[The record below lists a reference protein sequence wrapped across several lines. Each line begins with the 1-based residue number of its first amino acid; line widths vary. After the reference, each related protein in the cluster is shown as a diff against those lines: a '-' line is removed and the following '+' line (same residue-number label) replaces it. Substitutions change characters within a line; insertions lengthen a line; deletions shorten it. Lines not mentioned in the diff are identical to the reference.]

1 MQNRLEGI
9 RFEENCGE
17 SGRSCLFKNITRR
30 DRLGILDGFRWY
42 PKEHEGFPGRTCG
55 AQESTGVEKVYSLVG
70 FRWPGHS
77 RARAL
82 HLRLCARR
90 RQGVAH
96 PFLSAPSHGNA
107 VEAFAR
113 TLFDLTSLSLP
124 LSLVFSFT
132 SRPFSSP
139 SPPSLPSLSLSL
151 GSSYSPSFSVS
162 LLDFAQP
169 KNTWNAASFESSPS
183 TPTEYTLLGGAL
195 FIAQRDNVCLNEL
208 AFKICIWYFF
218 EQWEQCLLG

>member
-1 MQNRLEGI
+1 MSLNRG
-9 RFEENCGE
+9 
-17 SGRSCLFKNITRR
+17 
-30 DRLGILDGFRWY
+30 
-42 PKEHEGFPGRTCG
+42 GFPGRTCG

-113 TLFDLTSLSLP
+113 TLFDLTSLSLSFS
-124 LSLVFSFT
+124 LSLLA
-132 SRPFSSP
+132 PFLPLP
-139 SPPSLPSLSLSL
+139 SPLSL
-151 GSSYSPSFSVS
+151 GSASLLSVS

-169 KNTWNAASFESSPS
+169 KNTWICCIFRIIPIHSPPNTS
-183 TPTEYTLLGGAL
+183 CIGGAHYSL
-195 FIAQRDNVCLNEL
+195 HSEITRV
-208 AFKICIWYFF
+208 
-218 EQWEQCLLG
+218 

>member
-17 SGRSCLFKNITRR
+17 SGRSCLFKNITRQ

-124 LSLVFSFT
+124 LSLSFSL
-132 SRPFSSP
+132 SLLAPFPLRLPLPLPLSLFLSVP
-139 SPPSLPSLSLSL
+139 PILPPSLSVCSISHSQRILETLHLSNHLHPPPPNTPCSGEHYSLHSEITC
-151 GSSYSPSFSVS
+151 V
-162 LLDFAQP
+162 
-169 KNTWNAASFESSPS
+169 
-183 TPTEYTLLGGAL
+183 
-195 FIAQRDNVCLNEL
+195 
-208 AFKICIWYFF
+208 
-218 EQWEQCLLG
+218 

>member
-1 MQNRLEGI
+1 MDSVGI
-9 RFEENCGE
+9 PTE
-17 SGRSCLFKNITRR
+17 K
-30 DRLGILDGFRWY
+30 
-42 PKEHEGFPGRTCG
+42 GFPGRTCG

-113 TLFDLTSLSLP
+113 TLFDLTSLSL
-124 LSLVFSFT
+124 SLVFSFT

-139 SPPSLPSLSLSL
+139 FLPFLSRPPSPLFLSV
-151 GSSYSPSFSVS
+151 SYSPSFSVS

-183 TPTEYTLLGGAL
+183 TPSKYVLLGGPL
-195 FIAQRDNVCLNEL
+195 FIVQRDNVCLNEPAL
-208 AFKICIWYFF
+208 KICIWYFF
-218 EQWEQCLLG
+218 ANEWGQCLLWIEDNCDPW

>member
-1 MQNRLEGI
+1 MDSVGI
-9 RFEENCGE
+9 PTE
-17 SGRSCLFKNITRR
+17 K
-30 DRLGILDGFRWY
+30 
-42 PKEHEGFPGRTCG
+42 GFPGRTCG

-113 TLFDLTSLSLP
+113 TLFDLTSLSL
-124 LSLVFSFT
+124 SLVFSFT

-139 SPPSLPSLSLSL
+139 FLPFLSLPLSFSLSRIQRILPPSLSVCSISRSQRILETLHLSNHLH
-151 GSSYSPSFSVS
+151 P
-162 LLDFAQP
+162 P
-169 KNTWNAASFESSPS
+169 PPNTS
-183 TPTEYTLLGGAL
+183 
-195 FIAQRDNVCLNEL
+195 C
-208 AFKICIWYFF
+208 
-218 EQWEQCLLG
+218 

>member
-124 LSLVFSFT
+124 LSLSF
-132 SRPFSSP
+132 
-139 SPPSLPSLSLSL
+139 SLSLLAPFPLRLPLPFPLSL
-151 GSSYSPSFSVS
+151 SFSRFLLFS
-162 LLDFAQP
+162 LLLCQSARFRTA
-169 KNTWNAASFESSPS
+169 K
-183 TPTEYTLLGGAL
+183 EYLK
-195 FIAQRDNVCLNEL
+195 R
-208 AFKICIWYFF
+208 CIFRIISIHPHRIHPARGSIIH
-218 EQWEQCLLG
+218 CTAR